1 MRGAE
6 GTNTVMA
13 RTQTLVQLDDELVAL
28 LDQRAAHE
36 GASRSALIRRAIE
49 GYLAADRDAALD
61 AAIVAGYRRVPA
73 REPLPELVALA
84 AASIDEEPW

>member
-36 GASRSALIRRAIE
+36 GTSRSALIRRAIE
-49 GYLAADRDAALD
+49 RYLAADRDAALD
-61 AAIVAGYRRVPA
+61 EAIVAGYRRVPA
-73 REPLPELVALA
+73 GEPPPELVTLA
-84 AASIDEEPW
+84 AASIEEEPW